1 MLALAGLLFPG
12 TAQAHQPYCEL
23 DDVTLNSPWQAP
35 DSEISYA
42 YFGNL
47 YPAQDVDYFTFDAVE
62 GQPVLISLSIPAIDG
77 QEDFTPVMA
86 LFGPGVEADEALE
99 LPTRVEAP
107 ADQPGAMIN
116 VGDESEYW
124 YEPFGGRYY
133 WNYENTF
140 FEAPED
146 ATYTVAM
153 WHPEQ
158 QLGRYSFVLGEREI
172 FGGDRE
178 CMANMDA
185 YWTPLLAGEN
195 PYRTAVAVDEMP
207 VSLDDANASA
217 MDSQKSSDMA
227 SGMANM
233 DDAKSGEMDMSAH
246 VHADGQMHDHGAPL
260 EVITDSAPVVN
271 LQLIP
276 LSDGSYNVRIQTM
289 NFTFAPQNVDGAPAD
304 GEGHAHLYVDD
315 EKVARIYGE
324 WFHLSS
330 LPEDARQVY
339 VSLYANN
346 HQSLTVDGVPISDVV
361 MVGDLLASAE

>member
-1 MLALAGLLFPG
+1 MMKRVGGVLTAAMVLALAGLLIPS
-12 TAQAHQPYCEL
+12 TAKAHQPYCEL
-23 DDVTLNSPWQAP
+23 EDVTLDSPWQAP
-35 DSEISYA
+35 DSEVSYA

-47 YPAQDVDYFTFDAVE
+47 YPAQDVDYFTFDAAE

-77 QEDFTPVMA
+77 QEDFKPVMA
-86 LFGPGVEADEALE
+86 LFGPGVEADDALD
-99 LPTRVEAP
+99 LPARVEAP
-107 ADQPGAMIN
+107 AGQPGAIID
-116 VGDESEYW
+116 VGDEGEYW

-146 ATYTVAM
+146 GTYTVAM

-158 QLGRYSFVLGEREI
+158 ELGRYSFVLGEREV

-195 PYRTAVAVDEMP
+195 PYRTAVAEYEM
-207 VSLDDANASA
+207 SASMDAAEAS
-217 MDSQKSSDMA
+217 
-227 SGMANM
+227 
-233 DDAKSGEMDMSAH
+233 AKSGEMDMGAH

-260 EVITDSAPVVN
+260 EVATDKAPVVD

-276 LSDGSYNVRIQTM
+276 LSDGSYNVRVQTM
-289 NFTFAPQNVDGAPAD
+289 NFTFAPQNVDGAPVE

-330 LPEDARQVY
+330 LPEDAQQVV

-346 HQSLTVDGVPISDVV
+346 HQSLTMDGVPISDVV
-361 MVGDLLASAE
+361 MVGDLMASAE